1 MVTRDAV
8 VCLGA
13 VAEPL
18 NSIMASR
25 KREIALQMVVNNQ
38 EHWEEFLGSKG
49 LIVVDAY
56 QGWCG
61 PCKTVVNLF
70 KKIRNEVGSDLL
82 HFAVAE
88 VDSIDALEKY
98 RGKCE
103 PTFLFYGGG
112 ELVAVVRGANAPLLQ
127 KTILEQLQAEKR
139 VLDHG
144 AERVV
149 IHDEA
154 LPKQEESATVGE
166 GMEEDSENEEADN
179 LDQRFSAEV
188 K

>member
-13 VAEPL
+13 VAKPL

-25 KREIALQMVVNNQ
+25 KKEFALQMVVSNQ

-70 KKIRNEVGSDLL
+70 KKIRNEVGGDLL

-98 RGKCE
+98 RGKCQ

-154 LPKQEESATVGE
+154 LPKQEESGTVGE
-166 GMEEDSENEEADN
+166 GLEEDSESEEADN
-179 LDQRFSAEV
+179 LDQ
-188 K
+188 